1 MPSVESLM
9 LTKAEIELA
18 QLFDPMVKR
27 DCWKHQDPLPE
38 DERIDA
44 ICKAQVQKVLDNL
57 SVTVVVN
64 GQEVFKEVKKRVK
77 RNSK

>member
-44 ICKAQVQKVLDNL
+44 ICKAQIQKVLDNL
-57 SVTVVVN
+57 SVTVVIN
-64 GQEVFKEVKKRVK
+64 GQEVFKKVKKEG
-77 RNSK
+77 